1 MAGFSFGGVDDL
13 MLSLE
18 EVAQIPE
25 DVQIEM
31 LQAQAEVL
39 ADAQRQYGKLYRV
52 QDTGVML
59 SKIKPG
65 RPKLRKGVPVIY
77 VTPSGSRLRGKKNPK
92 RVRNAEIAFINEYG
106 KKGQKAR
113 PFIRAANEASA
124 EATTRAGLEVYDRWL
139 KSKNL

>member
-1 MAGFSFGGVDDL
+1 MADFSFGGVDDL

-25 DVQIEM
+25 DVQVEM
-31 LQAQAEVL
+31 LQAQAEVV
-39 ADAQRQYGKLYRV
+39 AKAQQQYGRLYRV

-77 VTPSGSRLRGKKNPK
+77 VTPSGSRLRGKK
-92 RVRNAEIAFINEYG
+92 RIRNAEIAFINEYG